1 MSPGGSGGPAMTQ
14 QGAPQ
19 QSPYGISP
27 TYLEQLLNMQSM
39 MLNPSLVGNVPYI
52 SPTQF
57 TGAVTSAMM
66 PQFKQQDQAL
76 RGSLADAGIV
86 GGSTTGAVGALG
98 DQQQTQ
104 LAGQISPMIQQI
116 MQGNQQTALN
126 AGEFNANAAN
136 NMGQFDVGTIMNAG
150 QFDANAFNQ
159 FLQTGMGF
167 QNQDWLAQ
175 LGAMSGMFQ
184 GLGNAFDPIYQQPP
198 DMSSLSGFGSLFGG
212 GSSPSI
218 PTMPIGMTFPG
229 IG

>member
-1 MSPGGSGGPAMTQ
+1 MNPGGSGGSAQP
-14 QGAPQ
+14 PSSSP
-19 QSPYGISP
+19 SPYGISP

-98 DQQQTQ
+98 NQQQTQ

-116 MQGNQQTALN
+116 MQGNQATALN

-136 NMGQFDVGTIMNAG
+136 NMGQFDVNTLLNAG
-150 QFDANAFNQ
+150 QFDASAANQ
-159 FLQTGMGF
+159 FQSQGMQY

-175 LGAMSGMFQ
+175 LQAMSGMFS
-184 GLGNAFDPIYQQPP
+184 GLGQAFDPIYQQPG
-198 DMSSLSGFGSLFGG
+198 DTSSLSGFGSLFGG